1 MTWTDLASRMQ
12 TRFSPVFIPKSL
24 KIRTKLLVVLIPS
37 VVAILM
43 VTGYVTYRFSQQFL
57 ETALERIGIVQT
69 MALARSLEEALAMAR
84 RDLLFFTSQPPAPA
98 AMATYLERLNELR
111 SVPYREF
118 GYLDLE
124 GREHVLF
131 TTVRD
136 HVTRVPAEDIEDVR
150 PTPFKLL
157 EQGRDMAPGQAL
169 LGNIVHLDYHLT
181 TGTGAELI
189 ESTEVFRLVAPRTD
203 AAGKVLGIYLLS
215 VGARDLRN
223 ILSLYNSAKSPIHG
237 YERSPEVRY
246 SFLFDT
252 EGWALFQ
259 SEDLEKPQLELTTY
273 LVRAGYSGTLGR
285 RGMESAFRPEAQY
298 KNYWKMVGE
307 VREGQSGIINRADT
321 AQQGVGEFKAFF
333 MPYAPVLYQN
343 SENSLPKVVAGVANM
358 DKSQLTLRAGY
369 KQVDVVFII
378 TLAAI
383 VLVTGILILLA
394 RAITRPIIELS
405 QAVTRIGNSG
415 ELVLPPSEDR
425 DHETSLLKNAIDNML
440 EAIRRQVV
448 EIRDRDQKIEQVRM
462 RERASLDPAS
472 QGRLES
478 LFPEI
483 KGAGPLMER
492 LRADL
497 AKAAQVE
504 ADVLITGET
513 GTGKQLVAEAIH
525 RHSRRAGQPFICINC
540 GALDE
545 NLLLDTLFG
554 HVKGAF
560 TEARSDRKGA
570 FLEAEGG
577 LLFLDEIQTATP
589 KVQQALLRA
598 IAMRRI
604 RPLGSDKELA
614 VDTRIIAAT
623 NVDLRDAIS
632 RGTFREDLYFRLKVI
647 SVDTPPLR
655 LHKESLSLLVHHFL
669 KQAGSV
675 ADKPGLGLSRGA
687 LAKLNAY
694 DWPGNIREL
703 KHCILRT
710 AIMTEH
716 SIIQDT
722 DVALERETRPWPTP
736 TGDSAPPAGDT
747 PPPAPEA
754 PPLPPSAPPSL
765 NSRQARALP
774 AIVRQGSI
782 TRVGYQEL
790 LDGLPQRTAV
800 HDLKDLVEKGCLV
813 KRGSGPA
820 TRYEPTD
827 TAIALAVDLAANG

>member
-1 MTWTDLASRMQ
+1 MTWTDLANRIQ
-12 TRFSPVFIPKSL
+12 TRFPPVFTPRSL
-24 KIRTKLLVVLIPS
+24 RIRTKLLVVLIPS

-43 VTGYVTYRFSQQFL
+43 VTGYVTYLFSQQFL
-57 ETALERIGIVQT
+57 QTALERVGIVQT
-69 MALARSLEEALAMAR
+69 LALARSLEDVLAMAR
-84 RDLLFFTSQPPAPA
+84 RDLLFFASQPPAPT
-98 AMATYLERLNELR
+98 AMAAYLERINTLR
-111 SVPYREF
+111 AVPYREF

-124 GREHVLF
+124 SREHVLF
-131 TTVRD
+131 ITVRD
-136 HVTRVPAEDIEDVR
+136 HVTRVPTKNIEDIR
-150 PTPFKLL
+150 PTPFKFL

-169 LGNIVHLDYHLT
+169 LGDIVHLDYHLT
-181 TGTGAELI
+181 MGTGTELI
-189 ESTEVFRLVAPRTD
+189 ESTEVFRLATPRID
-203 AAGKVLGIYLLS
+203 DSGKVLGIYLLS

-223 ILSLYNSAKSPIHG
+223 VLSLYNSNKSPIHG

-259 SEDLEKPQLELTTY
+259 SEDPDKPQLELTTY

-285 RGMESAFRPEAQY
+285 RGMESAFRPEAHY
-298 KNYWKMVGE
+298 KNYWKMVDE
-307 VREGQSGIINRADT
+307 VRQDRSGIINQADI
-321 AQQGVGEFKAFF
+321 AQKGEGEFKMFF
-333 MPYAPVLYQN
+333 MPYAPVRFQT
-343 SENSLPKVVAGVANM
+343 SEDGPPKVVAGVANM
-358 DKSQLTLRAGY
+358 DKSQMTLRAGY

-383 VLVTGILILLA
+383 LLVTGILILLA

-405 QAVTRIGNSG
+405 RSVTRVETSG
-415 ELVLPPSEDR
+415 ELAPLRSRDR
-425 DHETSLLKNAIDNML
+425 DHETTLLKNAINGMI
-440 EAIRRQVV
+440 EAIRRQMV
-448 EIRDRDQKIEQVRM
+448 EIQDRDQKIEQVHM
-462 RERASLDPAS
+462 REQASFNPAV

-492 LRADL
+492 LRTDV
-497 AKAAQVE
+497 AKAAQVG

-525 RHSRRAGQPFICINC
+525 RHSRRATRPFISINC

-560 TEARSDRKGA
+560 TEARTDRNGA

-604 RPLGSDKELA
+604 RPLGSDKEIA

-623 NVDLRDAIS
+623 NVDLRDAIA
-632 RGTFREDLYFRLKVI
+632 RGIFREDLYFRLKVI

-655 LHKESLSLLVHHFL
+655 LHKESISLLVHHFL
-669 KQAGSV
+669 KQAGSAV
-675 ADKPGLGLSRGA
+675 DKPGLGLSRGA

-716 SIIQDT
+716 AIIQDA
-722 DVALERETRPWPTP
+722 DIVLDREPGPWPTP
-736 TGDSAPPAGDT
+736 IEVPAEPKETFT
-747 PPPAPEA
+747 PPPAE
-754 PPLPPSAPPSL
+754 PPAL
-765 NSRQARALP
+765 NARQTRALP

-782 TRVGYQEL
+782 TRGGYQDL

-800 HDLKDLVEKGCLV
+800 HDLKDLVEKGYLV

-820 TRYEPTD
+820 TRYET
-827 TAIALAVDLAANG
+827 TEAAIALAVDLATKT